1 MARKRNIDCLEDPVI
16 VRYLDVEPSRPEFFT
31 MSDIADDPMNGY
43 LLLSS
48 PLGQALSQG
57 SPGDELSFQ
66 DGDRKCGVLFVSLE
80 TVSAQAA

>member
-1 MARKRNIDCLEDPVI
+1 
-16 VRYLDVEPSRPEFFT
+16 

>member
-1 MARKRNIDCLEDPVI
+1 
-16 VRYLDVEPSRPEFFT
+16 
-31 MSDIADDPMNGY
+31 MSDIADDPLNGY
-43 LLLSS
+43 LLLSA

-66 DGDRKCGVLFVSLE
+66 EGNRERAVLFVSLE